1 MCSREFERQRRKIA
15 IVCNY
20 SVICN
25 GVGDCLK
32 CPHLRELQVIDL
44 LELERK
50 EPVAV
55 VNEGCTCN

>member
-32 CPHLRELQVIDL
+32 CSHLRELQVVD
-44 LELERK
+44 LERLEREK
-50 EPVAV
+50 PVAIV
-55 VNEGCTCN
+55 EEGCSCS